1 MKTAHDIIRRPIIT
15 ERSLA
20 GVQNKVYTFEVALG
34 ANKHEIKNAVEEIFK
49 VKVDTVNTMNVP
61 GKEKR
66 MGVHSGFTSR
76 RKKAIVKLTAD
87 SKPIEFFEGMM

>member
-49 VKVDTVNTMNVP
+49 VKVDTVNTMNVR

-66 MGVHSGFTSR
+66 MGVHTGFTSR

>member
-34 ANKHEIKNAVEEIFK
+34 ATKHEIKNAVEEIFK
-49 VKVDTVNTMNVP
+49 VKVDTVNTMNVR

>member
-20 GVQNKVYTFEVALG
+20 GVQNKVYTYQVAHRE
-34 ANKHEIKNAVEEIFK
+34 NKHEIKNAVEEIFK
-49 VKVDTVNTMNVP
+49 VKVDTVNTMNVR

>member
-1 MKTAHDIIRRPIIT
+1 MKTAHDIIRKPVIT

-20 GVQNKVYTFEVALG
+20 GVPNKTYTFEVALD
-34 ANKHEIKNAVEEIFK
+34 ANKHEIKNAIEEIFK
-49 VKVDTVNTMNVP
+49 VKVDTVNTMFVR

-66 MGVHSGFTSR
+66 MGVHSGFTPR

-87 SKPIEFFEGMM
+87 SKPIEFFEGMI

>member
-1 MKTAHDIIRRPIIT
+1 MKTAHDIIRRPLIT
-15 ERSLA
+15 EKSLA
-20 GVQNKVYTFEVALG
+20 GVQNKVYTFEVALD
-34 ANKHEIKNAVEEIFK
+34 ANKHEIKQAVEEIFK
-49 VKVDTVNTMNVP
+49 VKVDAVNTMNVR

-66 MGVHSGFTSR
+66 MGVHTGFTPR